1 MKPYTV
7 LFFNDTHQFS
17 RKYVAFSTSPE
28 QALGDIIAN
37 PFLIRE
43 LAEYGPM
50 RHMAT
55 FEFDMKWRAGYIDI
69 RQPKYNAEVV
79 HA

>member
-7 LFFNDTHQFS
+7 LFFNDRDQIS
-17 RKYVAFSTSPE
+17 RKYVTFSTSPE
-28 QALGDIIAN
+28 QALGDILAN

-55 FEFDMKWRAGYIDI
+55 SEFNLNWRAGYIDT